1 MEANHNMSLSD
12 YKDIAT
18 IAGVVI
24 ALAALIKG
32 VFEYVKQGAQKRAE
46 QFVEMR
52 KRFKENE
59 TFRELAELI
68 ENNDPKLGS
77 ESFKNKLYYT
87 GFFEEVA
94 LMVNSGLIKS
104 EVAHYMFGYYAIRC
118 WDNEYFWNDLNRETP
133 YWALFRDFV
142 AKMKKI
148 ESSFVYD
155 ERKLRF

>member
-1 MEANHNMSLSD
+1 MTLSD

-18 IAGVVI
+18 IAGVLI

-32 VFEYVKQGAQKRAE
+32 LYEYVKQGAQRRAE

-59 TFRELAELI
+59 TFRELAALI
-68 ENNDPKLGS
+68 EDNDPKLLS
-77 ESFKNKLYYT
+77 EPFKNKLYYV

-118 WDNEYFWNDLNRETP
+118 WDNLYFWSDVNRDTP

-142 AKMKKI
+142 AKMRKI
-148 ESSFVYD
+148 EGSFMYD
-155 ERKLRF
+155 ERKFKF

>member
-1 MEANHNMSLSD
+1 MTLSD

-18 IAGVVI
+18 VVGVVL
-24 ALAALIKG
+24 ALFTLIKG
-32 VFEYVKQGAQKRAE
+32 VYEYVKQGAQKRAE

-52 KRFKENE
+52 KRFKENDA
-59 TFRELAELI
+59 FRELAALI
-68 ENNDPKLGS
+68 ESNDSKLIS
-77 ESFKNKLYYT
+77 EPFKNKRDYL

-94 LMVNSGLIKS
+94 LMVNSGLIKI

-118 WDNEYFWNDLNRETP
+118 WESDFFWSDVNRKSS

-142 AKMKKI
+142 TKMKKI
-148 ESSFVYD
+148 EDSFVYD